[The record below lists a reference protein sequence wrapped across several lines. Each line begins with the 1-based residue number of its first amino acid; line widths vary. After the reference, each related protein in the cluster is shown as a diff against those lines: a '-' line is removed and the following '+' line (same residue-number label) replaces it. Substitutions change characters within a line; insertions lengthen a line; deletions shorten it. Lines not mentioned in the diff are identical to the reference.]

1 MPAQSGSGWVLECS
15 HGFFSGYVLIYR
27 ERALSYMGSSPVG
40 LKPTSVTSFNV
51 NLLQTLSSNIG
62 MLGVRVGGIVVDTS
76 SVVHSRA
83 LRLGAVP
90 WRREAD
96 QGLSIAPAFFPFLLF
111 LEGPHL
117 LFP

>member
-1 MPAQSGSGWVLECS
+1 
-15 HGFFSGYVLIYR
+15 
-27 ERALSYMGSSPVG
+27 MGSSPVG

-76 SVVHSRA
+76 SVHSRA